1 MKFWFNWIVVFLSS
15 NIKIEVN
22 KYRIKQVGS
31 WIHSYS
37 WPMYVHTWSIFRF
50 RRKPHESWKAS
61 QCSRAFHWQ
70 HWFSW
75 PLLLIPQS
83 RPQAKKGKRH
93 NTHAKGKTAERE
105 DPARASLSIKW
116 ISASL
121 SLARFL
127 VPLAFFVKLANGD
140 GAFAHSFR
148 FGGRKKEGKI
158 FRRRWIEREGKSR
171 LFIDHQEENR
181 GSPRRKS
188 VIGCGVGCFKVCW
201 FDPFSMM
208 EFLREK
214 FRKKKFSILFSSGW
228 ILFDSFPQRIVWI
241 LCRARF
247 PSLQLVLI
255 CDFLGHFRRR
265 ARLSE
270 TLSFVSEL
278 PEQYR
283 STESVRSVDFFSVGF
298 LWQTW

>member
-171 LFIDHQEENR
+171 LFIDNQEENR

-214 FRKKKFSILFSSGW
+214 VRKKSFPFCFRRDEFSS
-228 ILFDSFPQRIVWI
+228 I
-241 LCRARF
+241 RF
-247 PSLQLVLI
+247 PSESFEFCAVPAFPV
-255 CDFLGHFRRR
+255 CNWFWSATFLDILGGEQGCRKPFLLYRNCLNSIAQPSPC
-265 ARLSE
+265 AR
-270 TLSFVSEL
+270 
-278 PEQYR
+278 
-283 STESVRSVDFFSVGF
+283 
-298 LWQTW
+298 